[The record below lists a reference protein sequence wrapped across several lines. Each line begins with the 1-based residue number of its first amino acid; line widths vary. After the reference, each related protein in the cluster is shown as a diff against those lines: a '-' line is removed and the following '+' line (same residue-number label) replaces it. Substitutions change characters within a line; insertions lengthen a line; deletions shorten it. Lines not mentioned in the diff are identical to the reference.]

1 MHKISTVIIII
12 INTILISIS
21 IIWPKNILSIYYNP
35 ALLILQ
41 GYLLVI
47 ALMNY
52 ISYKQLK
59 NIQKQERL
67 KRREKDEEDEEN
79 NDYFNIN

>member
-12 INTILISIS
+12 INTVLISIS

-35 ALLILQ
+35 VLLILQ
-41 GYLLVI
+41 GYLLII

-59 NIQKQERL
+59 NTQKQERL
-67 KRREKDEEDEEN
+67 KRREKDKKDEEN